1 MIREKILTWNTKEL
15 LAGNGK
21 TLILGIPSLI
31 FFVHDPRSTLPT
43 PNKGEFTPL
52 DTEGY
57 RHIWRCQDLDW
68 SNAFSG
74 TTASEPVL
82 IQWGQN
88 TNTILNTANMFKDCL
103 WLRQF
108 YLGGSGYSG
117 NNFHNVVD
125 SHSMFSGCRNL
136 FSTSAA
142 QDFSSALENC
152 AEMYYNCASCVNAH
166 DQYGALAEC
175 NPRNHERCFTGCTYN
190 MEHIPASWGGYGN
203 G

>member
-31 FFVHDPRSTLPT
+31 FFVENPSSTLPT

-74 TTASEPVL
+74 TTASAPVL

-103 WLRQF
+103 WLHQF

-136 FSTSAA
+136 HSPALV
-142 QDFSSALENC
+142 DFSSALENC
-152 AEMYYNCASCVNAH
+152 AEMYYNCESFVNTVE
-166 DQYGALAEC
+166 QYRALAEC
-175 NPRNHERCFTGCTYN
+175 NPRNHERCFTGCTEG